1 MHNDREPVG
10 ERVSAIPVGDRLT
23 PRQLVI
29 MRSLA
34 TGRPIKAVAEDV
46 GISYQSV
53 KNHLTDIYDKLDA
66 AGMVDAFVKLGW
78 LRHD

>member
-1 MHNDREPVG
+1 MSEPVG
-10 ERVSAIPVGDRLT
+10 VRSTGDRLT

-66 AGMVDAFVKLGW
+66 VGMVDAFVKLGW